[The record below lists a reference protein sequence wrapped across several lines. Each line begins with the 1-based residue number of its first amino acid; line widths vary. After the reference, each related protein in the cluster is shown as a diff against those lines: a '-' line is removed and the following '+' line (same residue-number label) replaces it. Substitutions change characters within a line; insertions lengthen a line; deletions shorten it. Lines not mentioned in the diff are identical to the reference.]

1 MCVCVFL
8 LAVSLSEE
16 RTEVVDPTQWRILLL
31 SLTQLESE
39 VVEFRN
45 YDGRSLTKLAAF
57 GREKRFSS

>member
-39 VVEFRN
+39 VVQFRN
-45 YDGRSLTKLAAF
+45 YDERSLTKRAAF